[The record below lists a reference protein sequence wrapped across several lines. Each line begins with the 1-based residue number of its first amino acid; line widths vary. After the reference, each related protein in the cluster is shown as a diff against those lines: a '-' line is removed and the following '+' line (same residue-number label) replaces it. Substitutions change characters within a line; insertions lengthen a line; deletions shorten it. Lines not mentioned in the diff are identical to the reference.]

1 MDYDENKSEL
11 MEWIDCNIYGLNY
24 CLEKVKLISLISEVL
39 ERLPSKDREIIM
51 YQRCVRFI
59 APITNNSVT
68 EQVFIDPISVKNE
81 QTTLCR
87 CSKCNEPHLTP
98 KNGRY
103 DMMVGIWL
111 VCLSSD
117 ILKRSKKESMYTIA
131 HELAHVYLELPK
143 TASMVEGFTEKE
155 REAYEQVIKWNFE
168 SGLRQKQINFTYGDG
183 RFQKESSSLTQYFGS

>member
-1 MDYDENKSEL
+1 MDYDENKNDL
-11 MEWIDCNIYGLNY
+11 LEWIDCNIYGLNY

-39 ERLPSKDREIIM
+39 ERLPSEDREIIM
-51 YQRCVRFI
+51 YKRGVRFI

-68 EQVFIDPISVKNE
+68 EQVFIDPISVRNE

-87 CSKCNEPHLTP
+87 CSKCNELHFTA

-117 ILKRSKKESMYTIA
+117 ILKRSKEEALYTIA

-143 TASMVEGFTEKE
+143 TASMIEEFSEKE
-155 REAYEQVIKWNFE
+155 REVDKQVIKWNFE
-168 SGLRQKQINFTYGDG
+168 SELRQTKFNYMYGT
-183 RFQKESSSLTQYFGS
+183 RSSISISNIL